1 MKDKILAAVLA
12 FFLGSFGVH
21 RFYLGQTGLGFVYL
35 LFCWTFIPM
44 IASFIDCVIFLLT
57 SKESFDQKYNRKF
70 YANIIVNT
78 VAAVPPIPT
87 ISAKDRAAE
96 IERLHNLKERG
107 IISAKEFEQSKRKL
121 L

>member
-35 LFCWTFIPM
+35 LFCWTFIPT
-44 IASFIDCVIFLLT
+44 IASFIDCIVFLLT
-57 SKESFDQKYNRKF
+57 SKENFDQKYNRNF

-78 VAAVPPIPT
+78 VAPPVPT
-87 ISAKDRAAE
+87 ISPKDRAAE
-96 IERLHNLKERG
+96 IERLHSLKERG
-107 IISAKEFEQSKRKL
+107 IISAKEFEQLKRKL